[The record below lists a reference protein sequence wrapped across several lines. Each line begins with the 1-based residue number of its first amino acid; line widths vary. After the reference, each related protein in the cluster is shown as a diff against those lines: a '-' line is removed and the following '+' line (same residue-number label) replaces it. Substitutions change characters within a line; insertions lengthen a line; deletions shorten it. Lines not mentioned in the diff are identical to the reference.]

1 MRNRFPF
8 ARRASNPAEFLP
20 GFRAG
25 RTLFVC
31 TAVGSLLLLFSGMM
45 PADAQDAPAAGTVKP
60 AAAKSETA
68 TENKPNSASAAKPES
83 KPNPATAAKPAENK
97 PAEVKTDATARPDN
111 PTDPPSYPDKESG
124 DQARTRGEYGAAVS
138 FYRQYRAKAEQ
149 NGDSEAR
156 QNAYACELDALI
168 LANLAE
174 SAAKLL
180 DEYRAA
186 FPRLDP
192 NLITLWQAEIA
203 LIRRSADEADRL
215 LQQLL
220 PSLRKDDPEI
230 FTMQLRVFS
239 CAAFAAEL
247 KGEQAT
253 AAKYYGDIAGK
264 AGLKT
269 SLGRRALERQAL
281 SLVALGKYDE
291 AFDLLKKMSD
301 ADSDKRDSEA
311 DKRDSDT
318 DKRDSEANKRNVDA
332 ISILRFFLILSRDG
346 IDAVAEEWSKIQS
359 ISAPRKDNFF
369 FLAACRIGDEF
380 SRREDYRRAAEAFNL
395 AYSFAVVREDA
406 FDAMTR
412 LIGAFQRLDD
422 RKTAA
427 DLVMNMLAVFKDSKL
442 SPDFKLQIASI
453 LFRADR
459 PDDAMDICLSC
470 ISDTAEPA
478 ADRES
483 VYRKLL
489 DMMLAEKAYPS
500 ARKFVAAFDTVPAK
514 KTARAMDLADITWRE
529 GKPAEAAKLYRA
541 IGESSA
547 EYRSEAMLNAMR
559 CSLEAALYADLL
571 ETAAALRKADPEHID
586 PEAVYLSA
594 IAQEKT
600 GDAASAAQSYLDYE
614 KTAPKTAA
622 TLERRGAAL
631 YAAGRL
637 QIRLGEPGKAVESL
651 RRLRQDY
658 ASLPAAG
665 PGRYWLIHALYA
677 SGDEVGAERESW
689 RFIED
694 DPESEYAG
702 AALLRL
708 AEHYRGIGSV
718 QHAEST
724 VDQLLNQEKY
734 PKIRA
739 RASYE
744 KALIAFHRDDLPAA
758 LAALEAVDALSPDAA
773 LKGDVHYLRGDIA
786 RASNDFTTARAE
798 YEAAAKTVPGTLLEQ
813 AALGSAAD
821 CIYALAT
828 DPAASPAK
836 PKEPPSEASQ
846 AQQKPDPASQTG
858 TKPSA
863 AAQAA
868 GTAKSGDAA
877 AKPADT
883 AKTNDA
889 ANPAEPEVVFPS
901 AEACRLA
908 AEKYKALLKI
918 DDLRP
923 EYRAMAIY
931 KAGQAYWK
939 AGDEK
944 EAFELFNQM
953 QFLVPAKDAA
963 SRPVEAFWIFR
974 AVDAL
979 ESLAHKD
986 PSIPNVR
993 SAVSALQWLEQTGT
1007 ADPASVRQ
1015 RVRALRKKQYQPALP
1030 ASSNTTTTPESSK
1043 S

>member
-1 MRNRFPF
+1 MRNSFPYVC
-8 ARRASNPAEFLP
+8 RTSNPAECLP

-25 RTLFVC
+25 RALFAC
-31 TAVGSLLLLFSGMM
+31 AAAGSLLLFCGQER
-45 PADAQDAPAAGTVKP
+45 ADAQDAPAAKQ
-60 AAAKSETA
+60 
-68 TENKPNSASAAKPES
+68 
-83 KPNPATAAKPAENK
+83 
-97 PAEVKTDATARPDN
+97 AEVKTAKPETGPDAAAASKPAEDKAETT
-111 PTDPPSYPDKESG
+111 PTGTRADAVVKPELLLDPPSYPDKDSG
-124 DQARTRGEYGAAVS
+124 DQARTAGEYGTAAS

-149 NGDSEAR
+149 NGDTAAR
-156 QNAYACELDALI
+156 KDAYARELDALI

-174 SAAKLL
+174 SALKLL

-186 FPRLDP
+186 FPQLDP
-192 NLITLWQAEIA
+192 NLVTLWQAEIS
-203 LIRRSADEADRL
+203 LIRRSADEADDL
-215 LQQLL
+215 LQKLL
-220 PSLRKDDPEI
+220 PYLEKDDPDLLA
-230 FTMQLRVFS
+230 MQLRVFS

-247 KGEQAT
+247 KGDHVS
-253 AAKYYGDIAGK
+253 AAEYYGDIAGK

-269 SLGRRALERQAL
+269 SLGRRALERQVL
-281 SLVALGKYDE
+281 SLGALGKFDE
-291 AFDLLKKMSD
+291 AFDLLKKLSD
-301 ADSDKRDSEA
+301 ADADKRETGADKRDADADKRDVDAINRDSEA
-311 DKRDSDT
+311 S
-318 DKRDSEANKRNVDA
+318 KRNVDA
-332 ISILRFFLILSRDG
+332 KSILRFYLTLARDG
-346 IDAVAEEWSKIQS
+346 FDAVAEEWSRIQS

-369 FLAACRIGDEF
+369 FLTACRIGEEF
-380 SRREDYRRAAEAFNL
+380 SKREDYRHAAEAFNL
-395 AYSFAVVREDA
+395 AYSFAAVREDA

-412 LIGAFQRLDD
+412 LIGAFQHLKD

-427 DLVMNMLAVFKDSKL
+427 DLAMRMLALFKDAKL

-453 LFRADR
+453 LFQADR
-459 PDDAMDICLSC
+459 PDDALDICLTC
-470 ISDTAEPA
+470 ISDASAPA
-478 ADRES
+478 AEREA

-489 DMMLAEKAYPS
+489 GMMLAEKAYAS
-500 ARKFVAAFDTVPAK
+500 ARKFVAAFDTIPAK
-514 KTARAMDLADITWRE
+514 KTARSMDLADIAWRE
-529 GKPAEAAKLYRA
+529 GKPADAAKLYRA

-571 ETAAALRKADPEHID
+571 DIAAALRKADPEHLD

-600 GDAASAAQSYLDYE
+600 GDDAAAARNYLDYE
-614 KTAPKTAA
+614 QSAPKTAA

-637 QIRLGEPGKAVESL
+637 QIRLSEPGKAVESL

-658 ASLPAAG
+658 ASLPVAG

-708 AEHYRGIGSV
+708 AEHYRGTGSV

-744 KALIAFHRDDLPAA
+744 KALLAYQRDDFASA
-758 LAALEAVDALSPDAA
+758 LAALDSIDGLSPDESPMPDAA
-773 LKGDVHYLRGDIA
+773 LRGDVHYLRGDIA
-786 RASNDFTTARAE
+786 RASNDFSTARAE
-798 YEAAAKTVPGTLLEQ
+798 YEAAAKAVPGTLLEQ

-821 CIYALAT
+821 CVYALAT
-828 DPAASPAK
+828 GSAVESKPKETPSAASQTQQKSEAASP
-836 PKEPPSEASQ
+836 S
-846 AQQKPDPASQTG
+846 G

-868 GTAKSGDAA
+868 GTSKTADSAKNGDSAKSGATSA
-877 AKPADT
+877 PADP
-883 AKTNDA
+883 D
-889 ANPAEPEVVFPS
+889 VVFPS
-901 AEACRLA
+901 ADACRLA
-908 AEKYKALLKI
+908 AAKYRALLKL
-918 DDLRP
+918 DGLRP
-923 EYRAMAIY
+923 EYRAMAVY
-931 KAGQAYWK
+931 KSGQSLWK

-944 EAFELFNQM
+944 EAFDLFNQM
-953 QFLVPAKDAA
+953 VYLVPAKDVA

-979 ESLAHKD
+979 ETLAHKD
-986 PSIPNVR
+986 PSIPNVE
-993 SAVSALQWLEQTGT
+993 SAVAALRWLEQTGT
-1007 ADPASVRQ
+1007 VDQASIRQ

-1030 ASSNTTTTPESSK
+1030 ASPNITISPESSK